1 MEEERP
7 GGPKGLK
14 KPNVLRDKAFAFSV
28 RIIALTRRLKE
39 QKAEATLV
47 NQMLRSGT
55 SISANV
61 EEANAAISRAEF
73 AFKLS
78 IAFKEARE
86 THNWLRMFM
95 EAGIL
100 SSHEYESIGKDC
112 EEILKL
118 LWAILKTLR
127 TKNNGF
133 QNR

>member
-1 MEEERP
+1 MEELRQGLCEDTRRP
-7 GGPKGLK
+7 
-14 KPNVLRDKAFAFSV
+14 NALRDKAFAFSV

-39 QKAEATLV
+39 MKTEASLV

-86 THNWLRMFM
+86 THNWLRMFK
-95 EAGIL
+95 ESGIL
-100 SSHEYESIGKDC
+100 SSQEYQSIGQDC

-118 LWAILKTLR
+118 LWTILKTLR
-127 TKNNGF
+127 TKNN
-133 QNR
+133 